1 MNTIAETQ
9 IVTLSQNINPYTIA
23 GLSMQISELVG
34 HENKMMHPEAN
45 AIAESFYEG
54 KGVFYVN
61 EKGEGIAFCRLIS
74 LLNSHQI
81 ESLGLADIC
90 PEIYELGTVIVSRE
104 YRNQGIGKEVVRAIH
119 QINSNAI
126 FNNKMLIIGTTTTI
140 PMLASLRVLN
150 PVIKFYAGN
159 TSHLAYIE
167 ALTCMCEPTEPLGG
181 TGIHIQNSC
190 QTRAQTELIINVNS
204 NQIEMLE
211 IPGCKIFI
219 SNLELAE
226 YTNGILA
233 KRMNELGISRQ
244 QFAQWLRG

>member
-1 MNTIAETQ
+1 MNLTTETQ
-9 IVTLSQNINPYTIA
+9 IITAEQTANPYTVA
-23 GLSMQISELVG
+23 QLSMQIADLVS
-34 HENKMMHPEAN
+34 HETKMMHPN
-45 AIAESFYEG
+45 AINIAESFYER
-54 KGVFYVN
+54 KGVFYINN
-61 EKGEGIAFCRLIS
+61 EGVAIGFCRLIP
-74 LLNSHQI
+74 LLTITHL
-81 ESLGLADIC
+81 EELGLKEA
-90 PEIYELGTVIVSRE
+90 PQVFELGTVIVSKE

-119 QINSNAI
+119 QVNSEAI

-159 TSHLAYIE
+159 TSHLEYIE

-181 TGIHIQNSC
+181 TGIHIQDSC
-190 QTRAQTELIINVNS
+190 ETRAQTTLTLDVNS

-226 YTNGILA
+226 YTNELLA
-233 KRMNELGISRQ
+233 KRMHELGISRQ
-244 QFAQWLRG
+244 QFAQWLRR